1 MKHAILFTLL
11 ASLLAVGCERVRQ
24 TQPVLEYFDKDTT
37 FTVGN
42 VRCDVNYNYLTIANA
57 SRSEALQAIEEAN
70 MGYFFNLESFSGTPA
85 EAFETSLK
93 QLTEELGPGSDGE
106 NNWDA
111 TINVESQGRVVD
123 SLLVYCITRS
133 SYTGGAHG
141 LQSTDCHNYSLRGGY
156 ELTLIDLFDKR
167 QQEALGALIRTK
179 LYDMFGVT
187 GDEGL
192 TEQGFFPE
200 YIDVTENFRIT
211 PEGIVFLYNPYDIG
225 CYALGYIEVTVTGE
239 ELETL

>member
-1 MKHAILFTLL
+1 MYK
-11 ASLLAVGCERVRQ
+11 RQ
-24 TQPVLEYFDKDTT
+24 
-37 FTVGN
+37 
-42 VRCDVNYNYLTIANA
+42 
-57 SRSEALQAIEEAN
+57 
-70 MGYFFNLESFSGTPA
+70 
-85 EAFETSLK
+85 
-93 QLTEELGPGSDGE
+93 
-106 NNWDA
+106 
-111 TINVESQGRVVD
+111 
-123 SLLVYCITRS
+123 
-133 SYTGGAHG
+133 
-141 LQSTDCHNYSLRGGY
+141 GY